1 MFRAHLLD
9 ADMTLGGEIAGTFE
23 DLEWPATKD
32 QPEEMRVIGDD
43 GTLLDV
49 ELEEPEIAVTA
60 EGSVVLAE
68 DLPVVVE

>member
-1 MFRAHLLD
+1 
-9 ADMTLGGEIAGTFE
+9 MTLGGEIAGTFE

-60 EGSVVLAE
+60 EGNVVLAE